1 MTLQLRRMARYGILG
16 RYLPEFGQISGQ
28 MQHDLFHIYTV
39 DAHTLQV
46 IENMRKFR
54 LPQAEEDFPV
64 AIVILA
70 WVHNK
75 VIIEKLKNYISKGGK
90 VISLFPLLEIYS
102 SNGVETID
110 TN

>member
-1 MTLQLRRMARYGILG
+1 MIIMKRNIIYILQERVYK
-16 RYLPEFGQISGQ
+16 S
-28 MQHDLFHIYTV
+28 DLSFS
-39 DAHTLQV
+39 
-46 IENMRKFR
+46 R
-54 LPQAEEDFPV
+54 EDFPV

-75 VIIEKLKNYISKGGK
+75 VIIEKLRNYISKGGK
-90 VISLFPLLEIYS
+90 VISLFPILEIYS